1 MSIFPLFC
9 ISLYIL
15 STLFLFI
22 YVRKLPKS
30 RRTHEDPCIQGAM
43 SEANILSYSES
54 QSCFQQQQGG
64 TKKILCFMLLFRGG
78 GIKKPA
84 NQYLGLWSL
93 LLTSKLLA
101 GHWHCCCVACVYV
114 YFNFFKNIGVKLFNK
129 TVIVPDIH
137 VSILPQTPFPSR
149 LPHIIKQC
157 SLYYTVGLC
166 WLSILSIAVCTCPS
180 QTPYRYPPFPLAII
194 TLCCF
199 FTMDKSCSGYSLG
212 LNQYPLQKGTIY

>member
-1 MSIFPLFC
+1 MWGNCLSQGGHMKIHALRELWARQTS
-9 ISLYIL
+9 SL
-15 STLFLFI
+15 T
-22 YVRKLPKS
+22 VRVKAVFNS
-30 RRTHEDPCIQGAM
+30 NGGA
-43 SEANILSYSES
+43 
-54 QSCFQQQQGG
+54 GG
-64 TKKILCFMLLFRGG
+64 TKKTLCFMLLFRGS
-78 GIKKPA
+78 GIKKPT

-93 LLTSKLLA
+93 LLTSKLLS

-114 YFNFFKNIGVKLFNK
+114 YFNFFLNIGVKLFNK
-129 TVIVPDIH
+129 TVIVSDIH

-149 LPHIIKQC
+149 LPHNIKQS

-194 TLCCF
+194 SLCCF
-199 FTMDKSCSGYSLG
+199 FTMDNSCSGYSLG